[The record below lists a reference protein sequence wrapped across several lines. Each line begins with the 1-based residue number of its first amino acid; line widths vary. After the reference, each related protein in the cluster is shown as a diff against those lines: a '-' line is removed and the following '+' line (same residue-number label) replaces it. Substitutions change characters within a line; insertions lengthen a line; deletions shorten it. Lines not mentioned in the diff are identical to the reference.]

1 MFHIMA
7 EGVSDYSRD
16 GAYQSVGV
24 LGNTVFE
31 RTGPTR
37 CCACLLPK
45 VTYVKI
51 VWCNSADLNI
61 KVTMNGTAKRFRIV
75 QLLRKEGLGSEL
87 RRAQQHKWPKV

>member
-1 MFHIMA
+1 M
-7 EGVSDYSRD
+7 
-16 GAYQSVGV
+16 
-24 LGNTVFE
+24 FE

-61 KVTMNGTAKRFRIV
+61 KATMNGTAKRFRIV

-87 RRAQQHKWPKV
+87 RGAQQHKWPKV